1 MIVLDRKT
9 NKGGSDTN
17 KSIERLRKQY
27 PAGTQVVLQ
36 HMKGEARMPAGLLGT
51 VNYVDDVGSV
61 FVDWSNGSSL
71 ALIPDEDDFD
81 VVKSQEVG
89 MNLR

>member
-1 MIVLDRKT
+1 
-9 NKGGSDTN
+9 
-17 KSIERLRKQY
+17 
-27 PAGTQVVLQ
+27 
-36 HMKGEARMPAGLLGT
+36 MPAGLVGT

>member
-1 MIVLDRKT
+1 MR
-9 NKGGSDTN
+9 DTN

-36 HMKGEARMPAGLLGT
+36 RMKGESRMPAGLVGT
-51 VNYVDDVGSV
+51 VNYVDDVGSIHV
-61 FVDWSNGSSL
+61 SWSNGSSL
-71 ALIPDEDDFD
+71 ALIPGEDDFD
-81 VVKSQEVG
+81 VVKNQELD

>member
-1 MIVLDRKT
+1 
-9 NKGGSDTN
+9 
-17 KSIERLRKQY
+17 
-27 PAGTQVVLQ
+27 
-36 HMKGEARMPAGLLGT
+36 MPAGLVGT
-51 VNYVDDVGSV
+51 VNYVDDVGSIHV
-61 FVDWSNGSSL
+61 SWSNGSSL